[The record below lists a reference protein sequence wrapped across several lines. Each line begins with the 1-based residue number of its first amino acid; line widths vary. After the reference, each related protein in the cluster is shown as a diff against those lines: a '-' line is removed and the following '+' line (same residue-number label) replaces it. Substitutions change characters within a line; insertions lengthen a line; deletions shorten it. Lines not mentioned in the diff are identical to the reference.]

1 MDIDYDFNEL
11 HWAQAKVYAY
21 IYSKEKNLDSII
33 VQLTYYNVEDFGTK
47 FLRKEYSFHELRE
60 FFYDLIEKY
69 KEWILLEKKWIDFRN
84 DSIESFNF
92 TFKSYRKGQRELA
105 IRVYKAITEGKKCFA
120 EAPTGTGKT
129 MSILFPAVKALGA
142 KETNKIFYITAK
154 TTTREIANNTLRI
167 MREKGLNL
175 RSVNITA
182 KEKCCKMEE

>member
-1 MDIDYDFNEL
+1 
-11 HWAQAKVYAY
+11 
-21 IYSKEKNLDSII
+21 
-33 VQLTYYNVEDFGTK
+33 
-47 FLRKEYSFHELRE
+47 
-60 FFYDLIEKY
+60 
-69 KEWILLEKKWIDFRN
+69 WILLEKKWIDFRN

-92 TFKSYRKGQRELA
+92 PFKSYRKGQRELA

-167 MREKGLNL
+167 MRE
-175 RSVNITA
+175 
-182 KEKCCKMEE
+182 